1 MFHRYITTLVEDTK
15 PLAIEEESLGKYK
28 DGVSTFD
35 WFCLF
40 PEMLATTQIRLPCG
54 LGQLPIE
61 IFNKVTMALT
71 ILHTMV
77 MMYNTDWKIWVNF
90 GINVRYAVMFAIR
103 VSSIGGWACFIQD
116 VRGSA
121 FTLQNRVRLATTII
135 GPCGAFLFAISQITD
150 TFLSSQHVFK
160 GFMVI
165 PLSHLLVVS
174 PEFLGIMESFAM
186 GLHEITTLCIL
197 LFVVFYFFSFVAH
210 NNFKDLQHF

>member
-1 MFHRYITTLVEDTK
+1 
-15 PLAIEEESLGKYK
+15 
-28 DGVSTFD
+28 
-35 WFCLF
+35 
-40 PEMLATTQIRLPCG
+40 MLATTQIRLPCG

-71 ILHTMV
+71 TLHAMV
-77 MMYNTDWKIWVNF
+77 MIYSTDWKIWANF
-90 GINVRYAVMFAIR
+90 GINVTYAVMFAIR

-121 FTLQNRVRLATTII
+121 FTLQNRVRLVTTII
-135 GPCGAFLFAISQITD
+135 GLCGAFLFAISQITD
-150 TFLSSQHVFK
+150 TLSSSQHVFK

-165 PLSHLLVVS
+165 PLWHLLVVS

-186 GLHEITTLCIL
+186 GLHKITTMCIL